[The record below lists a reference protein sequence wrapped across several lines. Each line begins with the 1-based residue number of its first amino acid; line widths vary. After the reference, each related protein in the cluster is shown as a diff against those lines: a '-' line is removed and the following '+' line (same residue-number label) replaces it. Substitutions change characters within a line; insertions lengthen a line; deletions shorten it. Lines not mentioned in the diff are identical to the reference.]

1 MDFLESLMAGLI
13 DPTKRVSVQFLVTS
27 VGFIVLY
34 RLFFPKLVSVSL
46 TGAATGRQA
55 LTGLRQDGTV
65 FVVNA
70 FLIYCLGVFLVAPH
84 WPETLVLQLLG
95 VDHETLIV
103 ATIGHYQ
110 SRFSFVSSVLFTAWL
125 FLLNDFSKFIVH
137 RALHKFNFLWEF
149 HKVHHSAESLSP
161 LTVFRTHPLEAL
173 VFTLRAGIVQMIA
186 ILSFLVI
193 GGFDFDPIGIL
204 AGIFFFFASK

>member
-13 DPTKRVSVQFLVTS
+13 DPTKRVTVQFMVTS

-34 RLFFPKLVSVSL
+34 RLFFPKLVLVSL

-125 FLLNDFSKFIVH
+125 FLLNDLKFVLH
-137 RALHKFNFLWEF
+137 R
-149 HKVHHSAESLSP
+149 HSSLSYYQDSSGYC
-161 LTVFRTHPLEAL
+161 LL
-173 VFTLRAGIVQMIA
+173 IVQ
-186 ILSFLVI
+186 
-193 GGFDFDPIGIL
+193 
-204 AGIFFFFASK
+204 K